1 MFKSHVKIFKI
12 NFSKTEIVY
21 LGVYRGGGGHK
32 PITILP
38 RDNPLTH
45 EKYISTVLYHVPSHY
60 QLVLCRR
67 SGGSRGLLIIVLL
80 QEIQRD
86 GSEKERDCSGSRH

>member
-45 EKYISTVLYHVPSHY
+45 EKYISTVPHY

-86 GSEKERDCSGSRH
+86 GSEKERDCSGARH

>member
-1 MFKSHVKIFKI
+1 M
-12 NFSKTEIVY
+12 SKLILLKLLKIVY
-21 LGVYRGGGGHK
+21 LSVYCGGGGHK

-45 EKYISTVLYHVPSHY
+45 EKYISTVHSLYY
-60 QLVLCRR
+60 QLLLCRG
-67 SGGSRGLLIIVLL
+67 SGDSRGLLIIVLL

-86 GSEKERDCSGSRH
+86 GSEKERDCSGARYKT